1 MYKLS
6 DKEKLK
12 NTFGLEVCRYM
23 YFPSVCSQ
31 KLKRDHFTISVYI
44 CAEQNVHFDDVTL
57 EFKK

>member
-23 YFPSVCSQ
+23 YFPSVCPQ
-31 KLKRDHFTISVYI
+31 KLRREHLTNSDYI
-44 CAEQNVHFDDVTL
+44 YT
-57 EFKK
+57 K